1 VSHNSRLT
9 VALHILSWMA
19 LAARSGTAIATSDRI
34 ALSVNTHPV
43 VIRRALGLLRRA
55 GLVRVQRG
63 NVGGWSLARPIDSI
77 SVLDVYRAVEPATVF
92 ALHPS
97 PPSQACPVGRGI
109 QPALRRVYG
118 GAAGALESELARTS
132 VADVLA
138 ETLAAGPKAG
148 VEKKKLDRG

>member
-1 VSHNSRLT
+1 
-9 VALHILSWMA
+9 
-19 LAARSGTAIATSDRI
+19 LAGRSGTAVARSDRI
-34 ALSVNTHPV
+34 ALSVNTNPV

-63 NVGGWSLARPIDSI
+63 NTGGWSLARSVDSI
-77 SVLDVYRAVEPATVF
+77 SVLDVYRAVEQDPVF

-118 GAAGALESELARTS
+118 GAAGALESALARSS
-132 VADVLA
+132 VPEVLA
-138 ETLAAGPKAG
+138 EPLAARPNPRGARRTPCRRGGRAG
-148 VEKKKLDRG
+148 